1 MASDD
6 VVGSDEA
13 VAAQAR
19 MFETPGTPWY
29 AVSKG
34 TLADIQA
41 IWPETPCCRPH
52 HSDVSL
58 DSPCGVCGCTAD
70 VFARGPV
77 GENVLHLC
85 VLFHTPETVKMAKY
99 LIKRFGPSLVNAPYQ
114 TRKKMNEHP
123 GLYEGEVVLHIA
135 IVHKDVDLVRFMLD
149 HGARLD
155 AHTVGA
161 FFSPGRVYFGE
172 TPFSFAASMGDKDI
186 VRILLDH
193 AEEQGGEKQRREVM
207 TAADAFG
214 NTALHMCV
222 ANNQLEMYNFLV
234 DEMGF
239 PETSRNNAGMTPF
252 IQAAHDGNERAFD
265 VILKRRFSVVWTYGP
280 VTNYSLSLEGI
291 DTVGSDPMKHDPSVL
306 DVVLKRRHLGL
317 LSHPILVAMLEMK
330 WTRFGRSAY
339 FRYFAFYAA
348 FLAIFSWQM
357 HWHATRRDPS
367 EWRSTERTAMEWTT
381 LALVMIMLAQHA
393 RDLAHF
399 VRAYYRQVENLSLN
413 SKTSEVPLYCLP
425 GQRAERLT
433 NEMQMPRALKI
444 VRPRRG
450 TKFGRKGSI
459 GHGEFEIKTAPSLS
473 SRWTSQSRSTSL
485 RPQDSRDSLGM
496 VSGVGLNVNHLFN
509 STNGSA
515 DASKKRKSWKSIR
528 KVKSAMS
535 VAARLGAGSK
545 SRKAGYVE
553 RSDTFRRVNVF
564 RTEEEM
570 RDDVYV
576 MEVSVVARR
585 RWRMIREHW
594 ISQRSCV
601 RIHQIIRQRNLIHS
615 DDYDDRVTVLLH
627 VHVLEARGLRVA
639 DGFDVADPYCVV
651 TAAPGVRSVTQCL
664 RGTRDPRWSRAF
676 SFTAPPGIRRSA
688 NALTFSVASHDEDDE
703 DDELGTACVPYHD
716 VPYVAPG
723 MIPPGPVWLDL
734 TTHDEA
740 EATSD
745 GAVSITAPID
755 VGARGDEVTTAT
767 VVAPERLA
775 VGAGDGDGTKDAS
788 KMRGDPPYRGGGV
801 GASGLGQLLV
811 EVYYEVRGL
820 SEEDDDD
827 KSTKAK
833 KSVDGGVTADAS
845 TTSVAADASTTSVAA
860 SVEDEREPGP
870 PPTTNTVSSSSSVSA
885 SSRRGGGKKSRHT
898 AFERGIGT
906 ANQEKAMRRRL
917 ASLGYAVD
925 DGGGANVG
933 LGSRSRSG
941 AVARSGANDKPSRKD
956 GEEDDDDNEDDHGG
970 SRRARFAEWFERAR
984 RARGA
989 VSYYVDS
996 VLVPQPS
1003 LAMNLVHIVLQT
1015 AHFIIWSTADG
1026 PSAADDILLSVASL
1040 TAWGFTLYFASGFR
1054 ALGHLTVIVVRCV
1067 ADIVRF
1073 SSLWLVAM
1081 VAFTQAF
1088 YVLDAAWA
1096 AEDGNEPTRSMGEVV
1111 WLLFAV
1117 ATNADP
1123 FSEVFP
1129 EEDTPVTRVKT
1140 MYTALG
1146 VVFNVLM
1153 SMLMLNVIIAMFNQT
1168 YQSVSAKA
1176 HEQWRLQWALKI
1188 LLAEAQLPAKTRFA
1202 MRLGEDAEGK
1212 GGEKMR
1218 VHNFEVHGGGRS
1230 HDRGSLEAAVSDLLG
1245 V

>member
-34 TLADIQA
+34 TLADIKA

-58 DSPCGVCGCTAD
+58 DSPCDVCRCTAD

-85 VLFHTPETVKMAKY
+85 VLFHTPETIKMAKY
-99 LIKRFGPSLVNAPYQ
+99 LIQRFGPSLVNAPYQ
-114 TRKKMNEHP
+114 TRKKMNERP

-135 IVHKDVDLVRFMLD
+135 IVHKDADLVRFMLK

-155 AHTVGA
+155 VHTIGA

-172 TPFSFAASMGDKDI
+172 TPLSFAASMGDKDI

-193 AEEQGGEKQRREVM
+193 AEEQGGKKQRWKVM
-207 TAADAFG
+207 TAVDAFG

-222 ANNQLEMYNFLV
+222 ANNQLEMYSFLV
-234 DEMGF
+234 DELGF
-239 PETSRNNAGMTPF
+239 PEMSRNNAGMTTF
-252 IQAAHDGNERAFD
+252 TQAAYDGNERAFNF
-265 VILKRRFSVVWTYGP
+265 ILKRRFSVVWTYGP
-280 VTNYSLSLEGI
+280 VTNYSLSLNDI
-291 DTVGSDPMKHDPSVL
+291 DTVGSDPTKHHPSVL

-348 FLAIFSWQM
+348 FLVIFSWQM
-357 HWHATRRDPS
+357 HSHATRRDPS
-367 EWRSTERTAMEWTT
+367 EWRSTGRTAMEWTT
-381 LALVMIMLAQHA
+381 LALVMIMLVRHA
-393 RDLAHF
+393 RDLVHF
-399 VRAYYRQVENLSLN
+399 VRAYHRQLETLSLN

-450 TKFGRKGSI
+450 TEFAQKGSI
-459 GHGEFEIKTAPSLS
+459 TRGE
-473 SRWTSQSRSTSL
+473 
-485 RPQDSRDSLGM
+485 
-496 VSGVGLNVNHLFN
+496 
-509 STNGSA
+509 
-515 DASKKRKSWKSIR
+515 SKIMTWKSVH
-528 KVKSAMS
+528 KLKMS
-535 VAARLGAGSK
+535 ISTRLGTGSK
-545 SRKAGYVE
+545 SKKAGFVA
-553 RSDTFRRVNVF
+553 RSDTLRKMNVLQA
-564 RTEEEM
+564 
-570 RDDVYV
+570 RDDDVHV
-576 MEVSVVARR
+576 MDVSVVARR

-594 ISQRSCV
+594 ISQCSCV
-601 RIHQIIRQRNLIHS
+601 RLYQIIRQRDLIHS

-639 DGFDVADPYCVV
+639 GGLYGVTPYCAV
-651 TAAPGVRSVTQCL
+651 TAAPGVRSVTHCL
-664 RGTRDPRWSRAF
+664 RGTRDPRWNRAF

-688 NALTFSVASHDEDDE
+688 NALTFAVASHDEDDE
-703 DDELGTACVPYHD
+703 DDGLGTACVWYNH
-716 VPYVAPG
+716 VPYITPG

-734 TTHDEA
+734 NMHDEA
-740 EATSD
+740 VATID
-745 GAVSITAPID
+745 RAVSITAPVD
-755 VGARGDEVTTAT
+755 VGAPGDEVTTAT
-767 VVAPERLA
+767 VVVPERPG
-775 VGAGDGDGTKDAS
+775 VGIGAGVGNGGGAKDAS
-788 KMRGDPPYRGGGV
+788 ESGNR
-801 GASGLGQLLV
+801 SGLGQLLV
-811 EVYYEVRGL
+811 EVYYEVCGL
-820 SEEDDDD
+820 SEAAE
-827 KSTKAK
+827 
-833 KSVDGGVTADAS
+833 KSVDGDVAAEMS
-845 TTSVAADASTTSVAA
+845 TTSVAAMTSTTSVSSSA
-860 SVEDEREPGP
+860 SV
-870 PPTTNTVSSSSSVSA
+870 SSTL
-885 SSRRGGGKKSRHT
+885 RRGWDKNSRHVT
-898 AFERGIGT
+898 FERWVGT

-917 ASLGYAVD
+917 ASLGYAVRE
-925 DGGGANVG
+925 G
-933 LGSRSRSG
+933 GSRSG
-941 AVARSGANDKPSRKD
+941 EVARSGASDHASRMD
-956 GEEDDDDNEDDHGG
+956 GEEEDDENEDDRVG
-970 SRRARFAEWFERAR
+970 SRRARFAEWFEWVR
-984 RARGA
+984 RALGA

-996 VLVPQPS
+996 VLVPQPA

-1015 AHFIIWSTADG
+1015 AHFIVWRTTDG
-1026 PSAADDILLSVASL
+1026 PSAADDILLSVAAL

-1067 ADIVRF
+1067 ADVVRF
-1073 SSLWLVAM
+1073 SALWLIAM
-1081 VAFTQAF
+1081 VAFSQAF

-1096 AEDGNEPTRSMGEVV
+1096 AEDGVEPTRSMGEVI

-1123 FSEVFP
+1123 FSQVFP
-1129 EEDTPVTRVKT
+1129 EEETSATRVKT
-1140 MYTALG
+1140 MYTTLG
-1146 VVFNVLM
+1146 VVFSVLM

-1202 MRLGEDAEGK
+1202 LRLGEDAEGK
-1212 GGEKMR
+1212 GGEKAR
-1218 VHNFEVHGGGRS
+1218 VHTFEINARGGS
-1230 HDRGSLEAAVSDLLG
+1230 HDTGSLEAAVSDLLG
-1245 V
+1245 A